1 MENELV
7 TITKRLIRF
16 KTVTGNAKE
25 TRKAM
30 NYVKRYLSRLY
41 RREYVKGGFES
52 LVFCNKKF
60 EDGDTFDLILHGHM
74 DVVVAQNQDQFQ
86 PYTREG
92 RLYGR
97 GALDMKGGLATLM
110 AYMKHHA
117 AQVDDKKIALLV
129 TSDEE
134 IGGQNGTEYLMNT
147 VRFKGKFFITA
158 EGEKEYYL
166 KTEQKGVYMFRL
178 TATGVSDH
186 SAYVWK
192 GTNAIIQLFD
202 AYKRIENRFK
212 QKKGD
217 PAHWYS
223 TINMGTIRGGLMRSS
238 IPDKAEA
245 ECDIRF
251 CGTKANEHT
260 IEDAVRTAI
269 KSNKYVSFE
278 KLFSA
283 PQMKTKNSDPS
294 VKKLNS
300 IAKERL
306 HLSRDLFFKNH
317 GTNDARFAAKHGIPA
332 VGFGPIGGNY
342 HVNDEYV
349 SIKSLVD
356 FYSILEKI

>member
-7 TITKRLIRF
+7 TVTKRLIRF
-16 KTVTGNAKE
+16 KTVTGNRSE

-30 NYVKRYLSRLY
+30 NYVKRYLSQMH
-41 RREYVKGGFES
+41 RREYTKNGFES
-52 LVFCNKKF
+52 LVFCNKEF
-60 EDGDTFDLILHGHM
+60 VDGDTFDLILHGHI
-74 DVVVAQNQDQFQ
+74 DVVVAKNEDQFQ
-86 PYTREG
+86 PYTREDK
-92 RLYGR
+92 LYGR

-110 AYMKHHA
+110 AYMKHRSTKLN
-117 AQVDDKKIALLV
+117 DKKIALFV

-134 IGGQNGTEYLMNT
+134 VGGQNGTEYLMDT

-166 KTEQKGVYMFRL
+166 KTEQKGVYMFKL
-178 TATGVSDH
+178 KATGVSDH

-192 GTNAIIQLFD
+192 GANAITKLFD
-202 AYKRIENRFK
+202 AYRKIESRFK
-212 QKKGD
+212 KKKND
-217 PAHWYS
+217 HTHWYS

-238 IPDKAEA
+238 IPDNAEA

-251 CGTKANEHT
+251 CGAKTSELSVENTVKS
-260 IEDAVRTAI
+260 AI
-269 KSNKYVSFE
+269 RSNKYVSFE

-283 PQMKTKNSDPS
+283 PQMKTKNSNPLL
-294 VKKLNS
+294 KRLNS
-300 IAKERL
+300 LAKERL

-356 FYSILEKI
+356 FYSILVQI